1 MLLTINH
8 TTRYCYDAPIDYAL
22 QQVRLTPP
30 TTTQQDVHS
39 WAMTVEGGTVET
51 NYRDHNGTQVHL
63 VSVDKGSQ
71 EIAITAAGEVETT
84 DTAGVMGKVYGPAP
98 LWYYLQSTALT
109 EPGPGIH
116 ALAGELAEA
125 GDKLSALH
133 ALSSSILMAA
143 PYKIGETYAATP
155 AEEALMGGS
164 GVCQDHAQ
172 IFISA
177 ARAAGLPA
185 RYVSG
190 YLMMD
195 DRVDQDAS
203 HAWAEAHLD
212 GLGWVGFDVSNGI
225 CPDERYVRLAT
236 GRDYRRAAPISGM
249 RLGTSVESMIV
260 SLQIQ
265 Q

>member
-8 TTRYCYDAPIDYAL
+8 TTRYCYDAPVDYAL

-30 TTTQQDVHS
+30 TTSQQDVRK
-39 WAMTVEGGTVET
+39 WDLTVDGGKIET
-51 NYRDHNGTQVHL
+51 QYRDHTGTQVHL
-63 VSVDKGSQ
+63 VSVDRDAQ

-84 DTAGVMGKVYGPAP
+84 ASSGVLGKVYGPAP
-98 LWYYLQSTALT
+98 LWYFKQSTPLT
-109 EPGPGIH
+109 KAGPGIQ
-116 ALAGELAEA
+116 ALAAHLAEA
-125 GDKLSALH
+125 ADPLAALH
-133 ALSSSILMAA
+133 ALSASVLMAV
-143 PYKIGETYAATP
+143 PYKLGETYAATS
-155 AEEALMGGS
+155 AEDAVMGGS

-172 IFISA
+172 IFVTA
-177 ARAAGLPA
+177 ARAAGIPA

-195 DRVDQDAS
+195 DRVDQEAS
-203 HAWAEAHLD
+203 HAWAEAHVD

-225 CPDERYVRLAT
+225 SPDERYVRLAA
-236 GRDYRRAAPISGM
+236 GLDYQQAAPISGM
-249 RLGTSVESMIV
+249 RLGSSNESMIV

>member
-8 TTRYCYDAPIDYAL
+8 TTHYDYDAPIDYAL

-30 TTTQQDVHS
+30 ATPQQDVHS
-39 WAMTVEGGTVET
+39 WAMTVEGGTIET
-51 NYRDHNGTQVHL
+51 QYRDHNGTQVHL

-71 EIAITAAGEVETT
+71 KVSINASGVVETT
-84 DTAGVMGKVYGPAP
+84 DAAGVVGKIYGPAP
-98 LWYYLQSTALT
+98 LWYYLQTTPLT
-109 EPGPGIH
+109 DPGPAIQ
-116 ALAGELAEA
+116 AIAGELAQA
-125 GDKLSALH
+125 TDKLAALH
-133 ALSSSILMAA
+133 SLSSSILVAA
-143 PYKIGETYAATP
+143 PYKIGETYSATS
-155 AEEALMGGS
+155 AEEALIGGS

-172 IFISA
+172 IFVAA
-177 ARAAGLPA
+177 ARAGGVPA

-190 YLMMD
+190 YLMMN
-195 DRVDQDAS
+195 DRVEQDAS
-203 HAWAEAHLD
+203 HAWAEAHVD
-212 GLGWVGFDVSNGI
+212 GLGWVGFDVSNSM

-249 RLGTSVESMIV
+249 RLGNATESMSV